1 MSRPTNQIEKIYEEY
16 FQEITKY
23 LYRRTG
29 NVETA
34 KDLAQD
40 VFIKALHGLSSFKG
54 HSSIKTWLYTIAY
67 HTFVNDYRRKV
78 KRTFTDVE
86 KADFLEQQI
95 FMTPEAHLETQAEI
109 QRLWSHINQLKD
121 SYREVLIL
129 RDIQE
134 LSYEEVAEI
143 LNWTLS
149 KVKTTLHRARLELK
163 RKLHCEEFNK

>member
-1 MSRPTNQIEKIYEEY
+1 MSRPNDQIEKIYEEHY
-16 FQEITKY
+16 QEITKF

-29 NVETA
+29 NLETA
-34 KDLAQD
+34 KDLSQD
-40 VFIKALHGLSSFKG
+40 VFMKALHGLSSFKG

-78 KRTFTDVE
+78 KRSFTE
-86 KADFLEQQI
+86 IEDFDLMEQQVFI
-95 FMTPEAHLETQAEI
+95 TPEDHIEKQADI
-109 QRLWSHINQLKD
+109 QRLWNNINQLKE
-121 SYREVLIL
+121 SYRDVLIL

>member
-1 MSRPTNQIEKIYEEY
+1 M
-16 FQEITKY
+16 F
-23 LYRRTG
+23 
-29 NVETA
+29 
-34 KDLAQD
+34 
-40 VFIKALHGLSSFKG
+40 
-54 HSSIKTWLYTIAY
+54 
-67 HTFVNDYRRKV
+67 NDYRRKV

-95 FMTPEAHLETQAEI
+95 FLTPEEHLETQADI

>member
-1 MSRPTNQIEKIYEEY
+1 M
-16 FQEITKY
+16 
-23 LYRRTG
+23 
-29 NVETA
+29 
-34 KDLAQD
+34 
-40 VFIKALHGLSSFKG
+40 ALHHCLSYICQRLSPK
-54 HSSIKTWLYTIAY
+54 SKTNFYGC
-67 HTFVNDYRRKV
+67 RKS
-78 KRTFTDVE
+78 R
-86 KADFLEQQI
+86 FLEQQI
-95 FMTPEAHLETQAEI
+95 FMTPEDHLETQADI
-109 QRLWSHINQLKD
+109 QRLWSQINQLKD

>member
-1 MSRPTNQIEKIYEEY
+1 MSRPADQIEKIYEEY

-29 NVETA
+29 NMETA

-40 VFIKALHGLSSFKG
+40 VFMKALHGLSSFKG
-54 HSSIKTWLYTIAY
+54 HSSMKTWLYTIAY
-67 HTFVNDYRRKV
+67 HTFVNDYRRKI
-78 KRTFTDVE
+78 KWTFTNVE
-86 KADFLEQQI
+86 EMDFLEQQS
-95 FMTPEAHLETQAEI
+95 FTTPEDYIETQADIE
-109 QRLWSHINQLKD
+109 RLWHHIHQLKN
-121 SYREVLIL
+121 SYRDVLIL

-163 RKLHCEEFNK
+163 RMLHCEEFNK